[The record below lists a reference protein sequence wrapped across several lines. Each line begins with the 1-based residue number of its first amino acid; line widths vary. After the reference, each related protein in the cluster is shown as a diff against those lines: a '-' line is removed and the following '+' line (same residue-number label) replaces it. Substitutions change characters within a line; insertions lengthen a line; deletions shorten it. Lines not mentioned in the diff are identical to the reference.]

1 MIVIICLT
9 TLIALICI
17 SYRIG
22 HKKGVILGGKSVLMT
37 LVEEEYIDI
46 YDVDYFLNS
55 QMKKLSESL

>member
-1 MIVIICLT
+1 MIVITCLT

>member
-1 MIVIICLT
+1 MLVIICLT

-22 HKKGVILGGKSVLMT
+22 YKKGVILGGKSVLMT

-55 QMKKLSESL
+55 QMEKLSKSL